1 MRMKKRKLLTTLVV
15 LLSISTYS
23 AIPDDGDNFYV
34 FTNGNKSKTVYSL
47 DKIDKIIF
55 DQLTMRVWVDN
66 VKTTYDYSSISLLT
80 FKENVMETVRVET
93 VKSPFRDVSIHYDRA
108 AGVVDVKSEKQL
120 SGVIIYD
127 VLGKIVVKNL
137 FKGKE
142 YRCSLG
148 DAPSGVYLVRMMGNE
163 ADTTVKILK

>member
-1 MRMKKRKLLTTLVV
+1 MKRRKLLTTLVV
-15 LLSISTYS
+15 LLSISAYS

-34 FTNGNKSKTVYSL
+34 FTNGNKSKTVYSP

-142 YRCSLG
+142 YH
-148 DAPSGVYLVRMMGNE
+148 
-163 ADTTVKILK
+163 